1 MCSHCRWEVVE
12 GGCFAGGIRGGEGN
26 RRRMKRWLVSVE
38 NGWSKVG

>member
-1 MCSHCRWEVVE
+1 MVALQ
-12 GGCFAGGIRGGEGN
+12 GALGGGEGN